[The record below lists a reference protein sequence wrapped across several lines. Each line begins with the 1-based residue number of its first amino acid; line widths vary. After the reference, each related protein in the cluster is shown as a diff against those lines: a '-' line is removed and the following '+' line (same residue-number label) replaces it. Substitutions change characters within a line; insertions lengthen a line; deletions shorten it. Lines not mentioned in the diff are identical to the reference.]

1 MNKIILLLIIAST
14 VALTVLAV
22 LSFDFFDFKTSPG
35 TASGSDTFTKV
46 PVKQFLNREE
56 DYAENLQKGD
66 RYAEKGY
73 TTLAVQAYALANKI
87 FPGEALPYRKIGAVY
102 YRNHAYEQAENNFRL
117 SLQINDQDEETLL
130 LLSKTLV
137 KLQRAAEAKELLAS
151 RRENGP
157 KLQLQLAFLLIGASD
172 FSAAKNL
179 FSALSAQTEKE
190 NAPES
195 SEKQIAN
202 RFLNSFASHE
212 VSRGAPMIY
221 LQTLLAKNLAETENY
236 DLAIPLLQKVVAEKS
251 SYRDAWILLG
261 YCHLNNN
268 KPLDATAALQ
278 EALRL
283 APEKTET
290 RYLLALAKMRGGKLE
305 EAIEN
310 MEIAL
315 QNDFKPREEALGRL
329 GEMYLQAE
337 KYAEA
342 ARIYDEILKVKPEDV
357 NLFIKP
363 IWIYLD
369 HLSNIPAALERANQA
384 QENHPTAA
392 MSYNLLGWVKTK
404 QGEFTEAKIN
414 FDRALAID
422 PDLEAVYLNLG
433 IWHEKQNQLEEAKQ
447 NYKIA
452 YEKGDGNSIANL
464 AAIQYNNLIRNLDQ

>member
-1 MNKIILLLIIAST
+1 MKKIILFLIIAST
-14 VALTVLAV
+14 VALTILAAV
-22 LSFDFFDFKTSPG
+22 SFDFFNFNFSPPA
-35 TASGSDTFTKV
+35 TSGSDPFTRV
-46 PVKQFLNREE
+46 RVKPFLSQEE
-56 DYAENLQKGD
+56 DYAENIQKGD
-66 RYAEKGY
+66 TYAKKGY
-73 TTLAVQAYALANKI
+73 TTLAVQAYTLANKT

-102 YRNHAYEQAENNFRL
+102 YDNRAYEKAAENLRL
-117 SLQINDQDEETLL
+117 SLQINDQDEDTLM
-130 LLSKTLV
+130 LLSKTLI
-137 KLQRAAEAKELLAS
+137 KMQRSSEAKELLVS
-151 RRENGP
+151 LSENRP
-157 KLQLQLAFLLIGASD
+157 KLQLQLAFLLVGAGD

-179 FSALSAQTEKE
+179 FSALAARTEKE
-190 NAPES
+190 NEPES
-195 SEKQIAN
+195 AEKNIAN
-202 RFLNSFASHE
+202 RFLNSFANYE
-212 VSRGAPMIY
+212 VSRGAPTIY

-236 DLAIPLLQKVVAEKS
+236 DLAISLLQKVVTEKN

-261 YCHLNNN
+261 YSYLNND
-268 KPLDATAALQ
+268 KALDAAAALQ

-290 RYLLALAKMRGGKLE
+290 RYLLALAKMRGGKLD

-315 QNDFKPREEALGRL
+315 QNDFKPREEALSKL

-337 KYAEA
+337 KYTDA
-342 ARIYDEILKVKPEDV
+342 ARIYDELLKEKPEDI

-384 QENHPTAA
+384 QSNHPDSA

-414 FDRALAID
+414 FDRALAIN
-422 PDLEAVYLNLG
+422 PNLEAVYLNLG

-464 AAIQYNNLIRNLDQ
+464 AAIHYNNLIRNPSQ